1 MARELHLI
9 VVGKLKDAHLEAV
22 ETDYL
27 KRITNPSL
35 QIHEVK
41 ASAEN
46 KVDTSKNPLTGNTT
60 VTTTSE
66 SDVKVGDATKTKKMK
81 RKQKYNSDGQKI
93 NDKTTSDHSE
103 TTGH

>member
-1 MARELHLI
+1 MNKSILRLALLPVAAILALSSFAIADNH
-9 VVGKLKDAHLEAV
+9 
-22 ETDYL
+22 TDG
-27 KRITNPSL
+27 
-35 QIHEVK
+35 K